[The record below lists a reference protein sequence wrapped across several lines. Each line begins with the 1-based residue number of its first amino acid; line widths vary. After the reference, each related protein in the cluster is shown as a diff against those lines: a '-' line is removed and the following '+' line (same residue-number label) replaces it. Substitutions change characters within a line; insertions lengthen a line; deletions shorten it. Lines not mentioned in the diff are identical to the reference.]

1 MDISTLTPD
10 KQVKLQYWLDVIRQ
24 CRASGLTNQVWCEQ
38 HDISL
43 KSYYYWI
50 AKIRKMALE
59 ELPRKRNGSRPVME
73 QTALLCHE
81 RCAIIILEFCVERRE
96 AYVQSI
102 TVALSWW

>member
-1 MDISTLTPD
+1 
-10 KQVKLQYWLDVIRQ
+10 
-24 CRASGLTNQVWCEQ
+24 
-38 HDISL
+38 
-43 KSYYYWI
+43 
-50 AKIRKMALE
+50 
-59 ELPRKRNGSRPVME
+59 ME